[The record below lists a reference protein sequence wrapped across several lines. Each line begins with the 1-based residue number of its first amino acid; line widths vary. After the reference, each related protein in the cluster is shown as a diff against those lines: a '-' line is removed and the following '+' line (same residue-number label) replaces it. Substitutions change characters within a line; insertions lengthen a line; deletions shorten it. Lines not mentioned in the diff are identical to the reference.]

1 LSYIVTGLPNRQFYA
16 SLSIVMQFRTLAI
29 TLVVVLAVG
38 LAYKTITQSAESPP
52 TSPTAGTSTSE
63 PAKPKAEDSQ
73 SRPQSPTASTP
84 TSEPAQTK
92 KEGAEPQTTSP
103 VASTP
108 SATSPTATTPTSEQA
123 KTKKEGAEPQTTS
136 PTTTSPTI
144 TSPTASTPT
153 DGAQS
158 TTPEV
163 KKKERKCIDC
173 HGPFDKLAGM
183 PANVTAPSG
192 EKINP
197 HRYVPHDSKE
207 EKDVPEC
214 LQCHTAHPLS
224 PKPDKGSID
233 LSKVSLQYCYTCHH
247 DNTLKS
253 CKECHP

>member
-1 LSYIVTGLPNRQFYA
+1 MP
-16 SLSIVMQFRTLAI
+16 FRTPAI
-29 TLVVVLAVG
+29 TLVAVLAVG
-38 LAYKTITQSAESPP
+38 LVYKSITQSAESPP
-52 TSPTAGTSTSE
+52 VSPQTSPTAGTSTSE
-63 PAKPKAEDSQ
+63 PAKPKSEDSQ
-73 SRPQSPTASTP
+73 PRPQ
-84 TSEPAQTK
+84 
-92 KEGAEPQTTSP
+92 
-103 VASTP
+103 
-108 SATSPTATTPTSEQA
+108 SPTATTPTSEPA
-123 KTKKEGAEPQTTS
+123 KPKKEGAEPQATS
-136 PTTTSPTI
+136 PAV

-158 TTPEV
+158 STPAV

-233 LSKVSLQYCYTCHH
+233 LSKISLQYCYTCHH

-253 CKECHP
+253 CKECHH